1 MCVCPKWGLACVL
14 SVTLITPVLTFS
26 PVEKHTIWQQAISLV
41 DPTDSLA
48 HLAIVSPSTELS
60 PYRHFRQI
68 VSSSCLVC
76 RINNPVSSIGLLTA
90 KYSISSHLFGFIT
103 LCREHE
109 RRRLAFCGFCLRESQ
124 IFASNSST
132 GANEVGVL
140 ENEDEETFPAIEATC
155 RSCRSEWLWNKASAA
170 PFDQVAIGG
179 PELCSDDWETR
190 QSVDGFIEL
199 AEGSVADVINLAR
212 EKYWLKKETR
222 LSDMMQQALAAAKF
236 NSSAT
241 ATVSLRRGAAID
253 YGTPIE
259 WEEEFE
265 DEEEESSGEEDNEL
279 MQLEGGVKDLALG
292 DWARTRILDG
302 YWISPA
308 DMWYNNSVPGKSLDM
323 PAVHP
328 CPWTIDSSAID
339 DPSQQHPQPR
349 IKSAPIPPSFSL
361 CEQAFIQYG
370 HQLCLILL
378 PAMKNIVRR
387 IAIECALEN
396 SENGN
401 HDKVVVD
408 PTLRASR
415 MSLEDVTRV
424 LREEEGVW
432 YEGYDWVE
440 RKRNDVE
447 RERSEGKRSRAR
459 SGDEDDNVE
468 CGPTSTSASG
478 VGSGDSST
486 SSSIGSNNTSPVL
499 STTTLRTTPSPPPLS
514 DNDGCDDNTKT
525 KDYTLPATE
534 VILNKVLI
542 PVEPVLNP
550 PKVLRSIPHVPIT
563 TEHLPQFSLEA
574 LKNVSTDLLHSSLH
588 IISSSLNIPLTT
600 YL

>member
-1 MCVCPKWGLACVL
+1 MEAHL
-14 SVTLITPVLTFS
+14 F
-26 PVEKHTIWQQAISLV
+26 WQQAISLV

-48 HLAIVSPSTELS
+48 DIAIVSPLQQLS

-76 RINNPVSSIGLLTA
+76 RINNPTTSCGLLTA
-90 KYSISSHLFGFIT
+90 KYSVNSYLFDFIP

-109 RRRLAFCGFCLRESQ
+109 HRRLAFCGFCLQESQ
-124 IFASNSST
+124 VFEVANNSYT
-132 GANEVGVL
+132 GANEAGVL
-140 ENEDEETFPAIEATC
+140 ENEDGETFPAVEATC
-155 RSCRSEWLWNKASAA
+155 RSCRSEWLWNKASAV
-170 PFDQVAIGG
+170 PFDQAAIGG

-199 AEGSVADVINLAR
+199 AEGTIADVINLAR
-212 EKYWLKKETR
+212 EKHWLKKETR

-241 ATVSLRRGAAID
+241 ATASLRRSTTTE

-259 WEEEFE
+259 WEELE
-265 DEEEESSGEEDNEL
+265 DEDEAESSGEEDNEL
-279 MQLEGGVKDLALG
+279 IQLEGGVKDLALG

-302 YWISPA
+302 YWVSPA
-308 DMWYNNSVPGKSLDM
+308 DVWYNNSIPGKPLDM

-328 CPWTIDSSAID
+328 CPWIIDSSTIND
-339 DPSQQHPQPR
+339 TSQQHPQPHT
-349 IKSAPIPPSFSL
+349 ISTPIPPSFSL
-361 CEQAFIQYG
+361 CEQAFIQHG
-370 HQLCLILL
+370 QQLRLILL

-387 IAIECALEN
+387 IAIECALEDL
-396 SENGN
+396 ENVKQ
-401 HDKVVVD
+401 DRMVVD
-408 PTLRASR
+408 PTLKASR
-415 MSLEDVTRV
+415 MSLEDVVRV

-440 RKRNDVE
+440 RRRNDVE
-447 RERSEGKRSRAR
+447 RERSVRRRLRAR

-468 CGPTSTSASG
+468 CGPTSTSGSG
-478 VGSGDSST
+478 VGSDSSS
-486 SSSIGSNNTSPVL
+486 SSSIGSNTTSPVL

-514 DNDGCDDNTKT
+514 DNDGSGDSTKT
-525 KDYTLPATE
+525 KGYPLPVAEE

-550 PKVLRSIPHVPIT
+550 PRVLRSIPYVPVT

-574 LKNVSTDLLHSSLH
+574 LKNVSIRLASFVCLFTFLR
-588 IISSSLNIPLTT
+588 P
-600 YL
+600 